1 MRNHDHDEERLSALI
16 DGELTESEAREA
28 VEHLLSDADAM
39 HKWRRYH
46 LIRDSLQGYRASSDR
61 AYDSTGEFTDVAH
74 AEINQEQVSEN
85 TRGGVVSINTAVKPV
100 AVEKPAA
107 SRDRKAWGT
116 GLAMAAALA
125 TVVIFGLRFN
135 TTDDNNS
142 NPVADTVVETGER
155 PLVAIAPV
163 DSGGWDS
170 RLPNRGSR
178 WTRSGTPAVA
188 TNQQRLNALL
198 VRHGE
203 HISLSGMNGLSG
215 YARFV
220 SFDERQL

>member
-16 DGELTESEAREA
+16 DGELKESEAREA

-61 AYDSTGEFTDVAH
+61 AYDSTGESIDIESHESNDSQA
-74 AEINQEQVSEN
+74 SET
-85 TRGGVVSINTAVKPV
+85 TRAGVVSINTAVKPV
-100 AVEKPAA
+100 AVEKPPV
-107 SRDRKAWGT
+107 SRDAKVWGT

-125 TVVIFGLRFN
+125 TVVFFGLRFN
-135 TTDDNNS
+135 ATDDNI
-142 NPVADTVVETGER
+142 NPVADTISETGER

-163 DSGGWDS
+163 DSGSWDS
-170 RLPNRGSR
+170 RVPNRGSR
-178 WTRSGTPAVA
+178 WTRSGTPAVS